1 MSEITNKDK
10 LNVNEQTED
19 LLSSQTVFPGLKG
32 GEYISNVVAP
42 VTSDETLTPP
52 DSLEKKYSL
61 GGRWNAGLDNENS
74 RNWDEAYK
82 VIDEANE
89 TEIQPILDKF
99 LGLKSLH

>member
-1 MSEITNKDK
+1 MSEITNKEK
-10 LNVNEQTED
+10 INVNEQTED

-42 VTSDETLTPP
+42 VTSDETLVPP
-52 DSLEKKYSL
+52 DSPKYSL

-89 TEIQPILDKF
+89 EEIELILDKF
-99 LGLKSLH
+99 LGLKSLQ

>member
-1 MSEITNKDK
+1 M
-10 LNVNEQTED
+10 
-19 LLSSQTVFPGLKG
+19 LSSQTVFPGLKG

-42 VTSDETLTPP
+42 VTSDETLVPP
-52 DSLEKKYSL
+52 DSPKYSL

-89 TEIQPILDKF
+89 EEIELILDKF
-99 LGLKSLH
+99 LGLKSLQ